1 MARYGYGISV
11 SGSRTPI
18 VASSTPAP
26 SGIPVASTNTIN
38 VVDTFGYN
46 GTIALSKQNSTL
58 YNASVGFAYGTIYC
72 QAYENTEDV
81 NIYSIGVVK
90 EGGNWIYRYYGIYNC
105 EETYPYDY
113 DLATVQEVTSGIIPT
128 TGWSPSLTIT
138 AA

>member
-1 MARYGYGISV
+1 MSLIIKKNTTFKILRTG
-11 SGSRTPI
+11 SG
-18 VASSTPAP
+18 AP
-26 SGIPVASTNTIN
+26 SGISVASTNTIN

-46 GTIALSKQNSTL
+46 GTIALLKQNSTR
-58 YNASVGFAYGTIYC
+58 YSASVGFAYGGIYC

-81 NIYSIGVVK
+81 NIYSIAITR
-90 EGGNWIYRYYGIYNC
+90 EAGNWIYRYYGIHNC
-105 EETYPYDY
+105 EETYTYDY